1 MCCGTMPIHL
11 TTVLN
16 SYQIHFVLLTS
27 DAAPGDLNTDVKEFK
42 RSALSHALNLFMK
55 PGPST
60 YSRPDAFSSHI
71 TLHSYSLCSHPLSL
85 ISLSPPPP
93 APPPPLSLCM
103 HVLTQAHTH

>member
-1 MCCGTMPIHL
+1 MIMPIHL

-71 TLHSYSLCSHPLSL
+71 TLHSLTHCAHTLFRCSLSL
-85 ISLSPPPP
+85 PPPP
-93 APPPPLSLCM
+93 PHPPLPPSLYIP
-103 HVLTQAHTH
+103 HGLEVV